1 MKGFRD
7 FYPSDQR
14 KQNYIFKI
22 WKSVALKYGFEEF
35 SAPVLE
41 PIELFNKS
49 GQEIPEQMYTL
60 KDKSDRQLALRPELT
75 PSLAR
80 MINENPNLPKPIKW
94 FSIPECFRYE
104 NIQTGRSRSF
114 FQFNLD
120 IIGTTSMKADAEVI
134 VTTIKIMESFGL
146 TQKDF
151 YIRISNRKFMDDF
164 LKELGIKD
172 SKPIFRIVD
181 KINKISI
188 SEFQKE
194 LKDNNLNDD
203 QIKQLNKFLLIRDL
217 KDIKNQSPGLE
228 ELKQLFK
235 YLKDF
240 DVSKYCQLDL
250 TISRG
255 FDYYTSTIFEVFD
268 KSLKFRALAGGGRYD
283 NLANLPGVGYGMGDI
298 VLQVLLEDKKKLPK
312 IENDL
317 DYYIVLVNEEMF
329 STGVKIA
336 EKLRE
341 NNRVELDLTER
352 NLGKQLNYANSKNAK
367 KVIIVGPE
375 ELKKNKVRIRDMK
388 TGKESL
394 KEIAK
399 LK

>member
-80 MINENPNLPKPIKW
+80 MINESPNLPKPIKW

-188 SEFQKE
+188 SEFQK
-194 LKDNNLNDD
+194 
-203 QIKQLNKFLLIRDL
+203 
-217 KDIKNQSPGLE
+217 

-388 TGKESL
+388 TGK
-394 KEIAK
+394 
-399 LK
+399 